1 MAGRLAGGKLMALR
15 LQRRSAFGWPATAAP
30 SARTDH
36 GMAVHYEGGRTGIAN
51 WTHDRC
57 IAHWQATRRFHMN
70 TRGWIDIG
78 YAYGLCKHYVLEGRG
93 GFRAQAAQPGGNT
106 TWESATFMTGPGE
119 AIHPGQLENF
129 RQLRAWRRSKGVAA
143 AIRPH
148 SSFVSTGCPGDI
160 LRRMIA
166 DGTLTRPPQPPEGG
180 LERMMF
186 CKLGDKGDA
195 VGALQLKL
203 RALGLYN
210 GDIDKTYG
218 SATSAAVLKARQR
231 VGSTA
236 ESGDTFGYYAY
247 WQVEQQVIA
256 LVAQVPKLEQTF
268 DRTVKQ
274 NGRIQTLERMHYE
287 PGTDNAAPH
296 PATPPVV
303 EVEV

>member
-1 MAGRLAGGKLMALR
+1 MR
-15 LQRRSAFGWPATAAP
+15 LQRRSAFGWGP
-30 SARTDH
+30 SAAGYADPRL
-36 GMAVHYEGGRTGIAN
+36 GIAVHYEGSRTGIAD

-70 TRGWIDIG
+70 TRGWVDVG
-78 YAYGLCKHYVLEGRG
+78 YSFSSCPHYVLEGRG
-93 GFRAQAAQPGGNT
+93 PRKAQAAQPGGNT
-106 TWESATFMTGPGE
+106 TWYSCTFMTGPGE
-119 AIHPGQLENF
+119 AIHPGQVENF
-129 RQLRAWRRSKGVAA
+129 RQLRAWLRGTYGVAA

-160 LRRMIA
+160 LRRMIV
-166 DGTLTRPPQPPEGG
+166 DGTLIRPPQPPPVGG

-203 RALGLYN
+203 RALGLYQ

-236 ESGDTFGYYAY
+236 ESGDTFGFYAY

-287 PGTDNAAPH
+287 PGTDNATPH
-296 PATPPVV
+296 PAPPVV
-303 EVEV
+303 EVEP